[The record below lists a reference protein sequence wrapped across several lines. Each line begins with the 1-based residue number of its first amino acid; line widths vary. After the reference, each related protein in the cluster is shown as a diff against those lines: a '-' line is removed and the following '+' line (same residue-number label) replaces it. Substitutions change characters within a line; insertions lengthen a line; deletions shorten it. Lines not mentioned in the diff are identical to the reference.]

1 MVVKRTEVLGY
12 CSGVR
17 RAVDTVLKL
26 AKENTENKSGLYT
39 FGPLIHNP
47 STMLRLEQM
56 GVRTIDTENFTEDE
70 NYKDSVI
77 VIRAHGIPPSKK
89 SELEK
94 SGAKVI
100 DATCSRVKASQALAK
115 KHSEEAFVILAGDK
129 NHGELISIA
138 GYAEGKCL
146 IVQNAEEA
154 ALIDLPSSLSV
165 NGSAVLIAQ
174 TTIKESEYEAIAS
187 ALKKRISDLKVF
199 NTICPATYDRQ
210 AALKKLAYEVDAL
223 LVIGGKNSANTKRLF
238 QTAVDTKKPAW
249 LIEDA
254 SEIPKEIFS
263 YSVVGLTAGASTPD
277 FIIDEVEKKLL
288 EG

>member
-1 MVVKRTEVLGY
+1 MVVKRAEVLGY

-47 STMLRLEQM
+47 STMLRLKQM

-70 NYKDSVI
+70 DYKDSVI

-129 NHGELISIA
+129 NH
-138 GYAEGKCL
+138 
-146 IVQNAEEA
+146 
-154 ALIDLPSSLSV
+154 
-165 NGSAVLIAQ
+165 
-174 TTIKESEYEAIAS
+174 
-187 ALKKRISDLKVF
+187 
-199 NTICPATYDRQ
+199 
-210 AALKKLAYEVDAL
+210 
-223 LVIGGKNSANTKRLF
+223 
-238 QTAVDTKKPAW
+238 
-249 LIEDA
+249 
-254 SEIPKEIFS
+254 
-263 YSVVGLTAGASTPD
+263 
-277 FIIDEVEKKLL
+277 
-288 EG
+288 